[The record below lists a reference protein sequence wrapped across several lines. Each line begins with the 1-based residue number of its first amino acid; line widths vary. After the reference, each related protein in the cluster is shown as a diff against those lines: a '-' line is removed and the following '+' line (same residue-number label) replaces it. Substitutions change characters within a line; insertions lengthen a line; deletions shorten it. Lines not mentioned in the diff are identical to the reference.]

1 MDYRLSQLEIL
12 IGLHND
18 ARVNRFFFKR
28 KPLIKNNLLMSYAQR
43 CSNSMASR
51 NLLLNNSNIKDIFGL
66 GFDNVIQN
74 IAYGSNS
81 PENVMKVWLSSP
93 YHKSNILNRDVT
105 DIGCGMSL
113 SEHGKLYWSVCLATR
128 RA

>member
-28 KPLIKNNLLMSYAQR
+28 KPLIKNSLLMSYAQR

-51 NLLLNNSNIKDIFGL
+51 NLLLNNANKQDILGL
-66 GFDNVIQN
+66 GFDYVIQN

-81 PENVMKVWLSSP
+81 PENVMKIWMNSS
-93 YHKSNILNRDVT
+93 YHKNNILNREVT
-105 DIGCGMSL
+105 EIGCGMSL
-113 SEHGKLYWSVCLATR
+113 SEHGKLFWSVCLAKR
-128 RA
+128 SA